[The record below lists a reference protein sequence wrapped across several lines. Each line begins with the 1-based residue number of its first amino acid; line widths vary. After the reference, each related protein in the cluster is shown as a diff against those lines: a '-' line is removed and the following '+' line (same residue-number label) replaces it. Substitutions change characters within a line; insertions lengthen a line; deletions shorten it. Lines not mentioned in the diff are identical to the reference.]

1 MASLRFLSIPIIALA
16 FSAGSLLAGEDAPPP
31 PPPAPPAPVE
41 PPPVPKPDPKRD
53 WHGRLGMGFSIS
65 QGNTENYLF
74 SVNANFE
81 KLIDPHQLR
90 LGADAAAGNAK
101 VNGVD
106 TTSASNAHIF
116 ADYKYLVTGDL
127 YGGAR
132 FDLSHDDLA
141 ALKYRAMLG
150 PSVGYFLVRNDAV
163 KLNVEASPSLVL
175 EKKGDVSKTYAALR
189 LSERLEYKINP
200 TWKLWEG
207 VDFIPEVDRPRNF
220 LVTAELGTEV
230 GLTSILSLQLTAM
243 DKFVNEPTAGKKQN
257 DFTALTAV
265 VLKF

>member
-1 MASLRFLSIPIIALA
+1 MRPVSIFSILAVAIAV
-16 FSAGSLLAGEDAPPP
+16 SAGSLMAGETDPPV
-31 PPPAPPAPVE
+31 PPAPPADA
-41 PPPVPKPDPKRD
+41 PPIPKPDVKRD

-74 SVNANFE
+74 SVNASVE
-81 KLIDPHQLR
+81 KLIDPHQFR
-90 LGADAAAGNAK
+90 FGAEAAAGNAK

-106 TTSASNAHIF
+106 ATSASNAHLF
-116 ADYKYLVTGDL
+116 ADYKYLMTGDL

-132 FDLSHDDLA
+132 FDLFHDDLA
-141 ALKYRAMLG
+141 SLRYRAVLG
-150 PSVGYFLVRNDAV
+150 PSVGYYLLHNDAA
-163 KLNVEASPSLVL
+163 KLTVEASPSLVL

-189 LSERLEYKINP
+189 VSERLEYKINP
-200 TWKLWEG
+200 TWKVWEG
-207 VDFIPEVDRPRNF
+207 VDFIPEVDRAKNF

-230 GLTSILSLQLTAM
+230 GLTSVLSLQFTAM
-243 DKFVNEPTAGKKQN
+243 DKFANEPFAGKKQN